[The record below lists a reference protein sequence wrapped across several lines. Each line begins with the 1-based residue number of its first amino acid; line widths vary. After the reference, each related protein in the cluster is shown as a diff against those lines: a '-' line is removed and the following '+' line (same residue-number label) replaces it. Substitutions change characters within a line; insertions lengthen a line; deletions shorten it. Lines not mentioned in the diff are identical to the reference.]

1 MAPAER
7 DRIVVPGKPVW
18 ELRRQLVRVDPGVV
32 EALAQVARG
41 ADLMVTVV
49 QEQSAAL
56 AELPHRARILGL
68 VELEKGWRRWVA
80 AMTRMVTAEVAE
92 AFTAAQNDDWS
103 LRMIAPVAGMSFSAV
118 GIRIQR
124 HRDGGASPGTS
135 SQTPSPS
142 DIDRWVR
149 ELVDVTRESV
159 SAEGIA
165 AEFRSGISVSTLVQR
180 HGMSEQ
186 QIWDILQA
194 QGVERPTS

>member
-1 MAPAER
+1 VAPAEH
-7 DRIVVPGKPVW
+7 DRTVVPDKTVW
-18 ELRRQLVRVDPGVV
+18 EPQRQSVRVDPGVR

-49 QEQSAAL
+49 REQSAVL

-68 VELEKGWRRWVA
+68 AELEKGWRRWVS

-92 AFTAAQNDDWS
+92 AFTAAQNDEWS
-103 LRMIAPVAGMSFSAV
+103 LRMIAPVAGMSFSTVAN
-118 GIRIQR
+118 RILR
-124 HRDGGASPGTS
+124 HRDGSAPPTASS
-135 SQTPSPS
+135 STPSPS
-142 DIDRWVR
+142 DVDRWVR

-159 SAEGIA
+159 SAQGMA
-165 AEFRSGISVSTLVQR
+165 AEFRSGVSVSTLVQR

-194 QGVERPTS
+194 QGVERPTP